1 MSDKIKT
8 WLYIVGGI
16 LLIGIVAALAFK
28 LLFLLFP
35 VLLVLYLF
43 FKIRNYFRKDNSSST
58 GSYTKGYETSYNN
71 DITNG
76 VDDSAG
82 DVIDVDYEDVDK

>member
-58 GSYTKGYETSYNN
+58 GSYTKEYETSYNN